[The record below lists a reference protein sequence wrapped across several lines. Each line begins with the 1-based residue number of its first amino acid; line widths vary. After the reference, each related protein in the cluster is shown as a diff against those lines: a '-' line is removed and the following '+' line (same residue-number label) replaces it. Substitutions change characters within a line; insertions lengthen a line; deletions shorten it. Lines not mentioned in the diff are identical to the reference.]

1 MTTEQRED
9 DWQHQKIVLRKAFVK
24 TAYMNIPND
33 GISCCPNS
41 ILVRFLSCKLT
52 PTKVRSKVTFTWSR
66 HKNREKYVARY
77 ISCIL
82 FHYFDSLENI
92 MDDLIYVY
100 DTISQIS
107 TNVYIDNLHYHLLK
121 CCRLKPSKS
130 LEWVFLKTQIRM
142 FCESECNQCIPCPW
156 GGPVW
161 DTKGQVLW
169 IRGEREAHSDC
180 SSFLQYDGQHPP
192 AH

>member
-1 MTTEQRED
+1 
-9 DWQHQKIVLRKAFVK
+9 
-24 TAYMNIPND
+24 
-33 GISCCPNS
+33 
-41 ILVRFLSCKLT
+41 
-52 PTKVRSKVTFTWSR
+52 
-66 HKNREKYVARY
+66 
-77 ISCIL
+77 
-82 FHYFDSLENI
+82 

-192 AH
+192 AHQLLHCTSTNGGRDMTEPYTGGMTSSTIGILLYVLNSDSLNITVQSYEEKQTKSASMHLMSLSRKMLNHF